1 MESKYGPYGSQP
13 ATRGSRIGRGIN
25 RFFKIFMILLVLG
38 LAIFFYWKY
47 AFTYSNGN
55 RFGLLQKF
63 SQKGTLFKTYEGELI
78 LSSVR
83 GNMNVPIASEKFFF
97 SVKDKNVAQ
106 QLMNVQGQHVT
117 VHYREKNGTL
127 PWRGDTRYIVDSVRV
142 Q

>member
-1 MESKYGPYGSQP
+1 MESKYGTYEDRQWG
-13 ATRGSRIGRGIN
+13 TRKRRGRGIG
-25 RFFKIFMILLVLG
+25 RFFRTFLILLLLG
-38 LAIFFYWKY
+38 LGIFIYWKY

-55 RFGLLQKF
+55 RYGLLQKF

-83 GNMNVPIASEKFFF
+83 GNLNVPIASEKFYF
-97 SVKDKNVAQ
+97 SVSDKNVAQ
-106 QLMNVQGQHVT
+106 QLMNLQGQPVT